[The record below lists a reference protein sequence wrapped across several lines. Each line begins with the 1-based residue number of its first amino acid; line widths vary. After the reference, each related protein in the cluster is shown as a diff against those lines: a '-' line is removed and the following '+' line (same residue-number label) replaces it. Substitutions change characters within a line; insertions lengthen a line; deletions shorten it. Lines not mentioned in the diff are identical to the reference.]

1 MEPYFYETNQP
12 GQPDRIELL
21 RQRAEDYLRMEKQ
34 YQTLAAEYRATPA
47 SQRSDLA
54 ASIQALNLQLQTLRN
69 NSGLIIGG
77 LHGQEV
83 ADQIVPYDPAIHQFS
98 IVHGDVRPGD
108 AIRFMNTALCA
119 SNGTLLIE
127 AQAIRV
133 Y

>member
-1 MEPYFYETNQP
+1 MEPYFYETKP
-12 GQPDRIELL
+12 EQPDRTELL
-21 RQRAEDYLRMEKQ
+21 RQKAEEYLSIERQ
-34 YQTLAAEYRATPA
+34 YQAIAAQYRATPA
-47 SQRSDLA
+47 SERTDLA
-54 ASIQALNLQLQTLRN
+54 ASMQSLNLQLQSLRN

-98 IVHGDVRPGD
+98 VVHGDVRPGD